1 MPPGGDDA
9 LIERAVLGDEQALD
23 RLFRRYYATMLR
35 FAQKICRDPS
45 DAEDV
50 THDAFVT
57 LMGSIGSFD
66 RRAAFSTWL
75 YRVVLNKAID
85 FRRKVARRGR
95 LADQL
100 RLVSTGS
107 YDAPQEAAV
116 AARQV
121 IEFLLD
127 FPDKERDAALLVLG
141 EGLTHKQAAEIIGC
155 PVGTIGWL
163 LGSAGKRLNE
173 ILEAGSNDREN
184 PQDSVR
190 EAGASA
196 PVARC

>member
-1 MPPGGDDA
+1 MPPEDDGT
-9 LIERAVLGDEQALD
+9 LIERAVRGDEQALD

-35 FAQKICRDPS
+35 FAQKVCRNPT

-50 THDAFVT
+50 THDAFVS

-66 RRAAFSTWL
+66 RRATFSTWL

-85 FRRKVARRGR
+85 FRRKVARGGR

-100 RLVSTGS
+100 RLVSSGS
-107 YDAPQEAAV
+107 YEAPQDAAI

-121 IEFLLD
+121 IELLLD
-127 FPDKERDAALLVLG
+127 FPEKERDAALLVLG
-141 EGLTHKQAAEIIGC
+141 EGLTHKQAAAVIGC

-163 LGSAGKRLNE
+163 LGNAGKRLNE
-173 ILEAGSNDREN
+173 ILEAGTNDREN
-184 PQDSVR
+184 PQDRVR
-190 EAGASA
+190 AAGASA